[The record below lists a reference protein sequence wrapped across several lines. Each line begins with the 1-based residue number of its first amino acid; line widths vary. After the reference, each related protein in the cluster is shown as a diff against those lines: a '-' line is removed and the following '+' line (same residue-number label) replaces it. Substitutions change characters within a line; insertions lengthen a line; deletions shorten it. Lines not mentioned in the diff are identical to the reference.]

1 MTARKLITGL
11 SHRFRW
17 AAPDGYVV
25 AAPSLVVDWP
35 AGSQTYALTATRSPD
50 TVSAISADR
59 RSLTVTWGVSGSFA
73 ALSAIGSPSPAVL
86 RGEGIVGAP
95 VRVVRV
101 VSIGAGTG
109 VLELAEALP
118 LPVDIVGSNPS
129 LYWSEYSATI
139 PSGDLP
145 ATPTRG
151 IRWTVDYTASDPISG
166 EAVDYRRDRDV
177 LHVVAMAFGTEL
189 GDADLLGYVPDL
201 RTRPVGQSSWR
212 AQREAALDELIGLI
226 RTRIA
231 PRVEDVL
238 PGRAFARS
246 HAYLAA
252 ANILDGTMVGGQDRT
267 TLATYYRERAVA
279 ELEAQLALVDWSDL
293 DRNGE
298 VDPGEQLAAVVSRMT
313 SRIGSTFTNRGV
325 VDFAPDAAPYPID
338 RARVTDER

>member
-11 SHRFRW
+11 AHRFRW
-17 AAPDGYVV
+17 SPPDGYVSI
-25 AAPSLVVDWP
+25 APSLVVDWP

-59 RSLTVTWGVSGSFA
+59 RSLTVTWGLSGSFA
-73 ALSAIGSPSPAVL
+73 ALSAIGSPSPAVI

-95 VRVVRV
+95 VRVVRI
-101 VSIGAGTG
+101 VSLSALGG

-118 LPVDIVGSNPS
+118 LPVDIVTSNPT
-129 LYWSEYSATI
+129 LYWSEFSATI
-139 PSGDLP
+139 PALDLP

-151 IRWTVDYTASDPISG
+151 IRWTIDYTSLDPISG

-177 LHVVAMAFGTEL
+177 LHVVAMEFGTGL

-201 RTRPVGQSSWR
+201 RSRPVGQSSWR
-212 AQREAALDELIGLI
+212 AQRDAALDELIGLI

-231 PRVEDVL
+231 PRVEDIL
-238 PGRAFARS
+238 PGRAFIRA
-246 HAYLAA
+246 HAYLSAA
-252 ANILDGTMVGGQDRT
+252 TILDGTMVGGQDRT

-279 ELEAQLALVDWSDL
+279 EIEAQLALVDWSDL
-293 DRNGE
+293 DRNGA

-325 VDFAPDAAPYPID
+325 VDFQLDAAPYLIE